1 MKLLR
6 FLCIGIAAV
15 AASGSLLAD
24 NPIVQTMFTTDPAPM
39 VDGNTIYVY
48 TGHDEDNADFFW
60 MNEWR
65 VFSSK
70 DMVNWTDLGVPLSLA
85 SFDWA
90 DDRAWAPQT
99 VKRNGKYYMY
109 VPVHSKLSNTMSIG
123 VTVADSPA
131 GPFKDAIGGPLADG
145 SWDYI
150 DPTVLIDDD
159 GRAYIYWGNPNIYFA
174 ELNPDMI
181 SLKTPVRKIEQSVEG
196 FGAPSPDKREK
207 DAKYKD
213 MYTEGP
219 WIMKRDGKY
228 YLLYAAGGVPE
239 HIAYSVSDSPEGP
252 WKYMGEIMPLCDT
265 GSFTNHCGV
274 ADFNGH
280 NYFFYHTGKLPGGG
294 GFGRSVAVEEFKY
307 NPDGTFPLIMP
318 TDKGVKP
325 IATFDPYRRNEAE
338 TMAFSHGV
346 KSDLNARTGVYV
358 SDIHNGDF
366 IKVANVDFRSGA
378 KKFSATVSSAIRG
391 GIIEVHPDSIGSDPV
406 ASVRVPYTGGWE
418 EWKTV
423 TGDVSPSLRGVHDIY
438 FVFKGEKGP
447 RLFNFDYW
455 SFKR

>member
-1 MKLLR
+1 MKRLKLLCAG
-6 FLCIGIAAV
+6 FAMTVCSSV
-15 AASGSLLAD
+15 MAD
-24 NPIVQTMFTTDPAPM
+24 NPIVQTIFSTDPAPL

-60 MNEWR
+60 MFDWR
-65 VFSSK
+65 VYASK
-70 DMVNWTDLGVPLSLA
+70 DMVNWTDLGVPLSFEA
-85 SFDWA
+85 FEWA

-99 VKRNGKYYMY
+99 VKRNGRYYMY
-109 VPVHSKLSNTMSIG
+109 VPVHSKISNTMAIG
-123 VTVADSPA
+123 VAVADSPE
-131 GPFKDAIGGPLADG
+131 GPFKDAIGAPLADG

-181 SLKTPVRKIEQSVEG
+181 SLKTPIQKIEQSVEG
-196 FGAPSPDKREK
+196 FGAPSPDKRVK
-207 DAKYKD
+207 DTKYKD

-219 WIMKRDGKY
+219 WIMKRNGKY

-239 HIAYSVSDSPEGP
+239 HIAYSMADTPTGP

-274 ADFNGH
+274 ADFKGH

-294 GFGRSVAVEEFKY
+294 GFGRSIAVEEFDF
-307 NPDGTFPLIMP
+307 NPDGTFPVIMP
-318 TDKGVKP
+318 TDKGVNP
-325 IATFDPYRRNEAE
+325 VATLDPFCRNEAE
-338 TMAFSHGV
+338 TMAFSKGV
-346 KSDLNARTGVYV
+346 KADLNARTGVYI
-358 SDIHNGDF
+358 SDIHNDDF
-366 IKVANVDFRSGA
+366 IKVANVDFGAGA
-378 KKFSATVSSAIRG
+378 KKFSASVSSG
-391 GIIEVHPDSIGSDPV
+391 VIEVHPDSIGSTPV

-418 EWKTV
+418 EWTTV
-423 TGDVSPSLRGVHDIY
+423 ECDVDSSLNGVRDLY

-447 RLFNFDYW
+447 KLFNFDFW
-455 SFKR
+455 SFKK